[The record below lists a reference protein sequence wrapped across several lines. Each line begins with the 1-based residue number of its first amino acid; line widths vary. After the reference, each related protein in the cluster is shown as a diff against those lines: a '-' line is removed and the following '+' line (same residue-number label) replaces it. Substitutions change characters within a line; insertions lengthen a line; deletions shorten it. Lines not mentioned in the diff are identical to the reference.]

1 MLRTE
6 EGHYGWLLEALSIW
20 RATRQEAPRC
30 RWIMRRAWRTIYSA
44 ASSSLKMC
52 PNRRGE
58 LHLRLRLRALEAQLE
73 AEGLPRSAAI
83 LWAAVAM
90 NEFHRLRI
98 QVSPHPE
105 AAGLLSALGERY
117 QLAAITNGNIHL
129 KRQPLAAYFPVAI
142 AAGELLA
149 PKPEHTPFLTAL
161 SRLNVTPEC
170 AMHVGDSWKEVAFYR
185 LSNWACTR
193 CGSQATRARR
203 CRPGYTASHILKSCR
218 VYWISWTVQWP
229 EVSSGGVCN
238 HWSSFCESV
247 STPWRLSDEKAELT
261 PGLPYSFKRER
272 TFCSE
277 ALAGPF
283 FSLSALVS
291 RICTGILRWS
301 AKLSIIWSNSLSGWR
316 TSISSTSPRRLNRPR
331 R

>member
-1 MLRTE
+1 MTALEAITFDLDDTLWDNQGVMLRTE

-20 RATRQEAPRC
+20 RATRQEAPLSLDYEAGVEDYLQ
-30 RWIMRRAWRTIYSA
+30 RRQQFA
-44 ASSSLKMC
+44 KDV
-52 PNRRGE
+52 PERRGDFTW
-58 LHLRLRLRALEAQLE
+58 LRLRALEAQLE

-83 LWAAVAM
+83 LWAAAAM

-170 AMHVGDSWKEVAFYR
+170 AMHVGDSWEEDILPAQQLGMHAVWV
-185 LSNWACTR
+185 SSDQ
-193 CGSQATRARR
+193 SQALPPRVHRIA
-203 CRPGYTASHILKSCR
+203 HIKELPSILDKLD
-218 VYWISWTVQWP
+218 
-229 EVSSGGVCN
+229 G
-238 HWSSFCESV
+238 SV
-247 STPWRLSDEKAELT
+247 A
-261 PGLPYSFKRER
+261 
-272 TFCSE
+272 
-277 ALAGPF
+277 
-283 FSLSALVS
+283 
-291 RICTGILRWS
+291 
-301 AKLSIIWSNSLSGWR
+301 
-316 TSISSTSPRRLNRPR
+316 
-331 R
+331 